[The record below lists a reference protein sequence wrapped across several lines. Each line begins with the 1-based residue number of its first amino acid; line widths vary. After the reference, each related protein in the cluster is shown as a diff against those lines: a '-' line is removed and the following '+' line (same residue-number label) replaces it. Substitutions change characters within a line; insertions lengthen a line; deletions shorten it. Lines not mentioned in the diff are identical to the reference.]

1 MMSIRGCFFGSIY
14 GGKLWH
20 YHLSGDTHY
29 VFSSK
34 LPWDVYIRVSK
45 KYKLSAW

>member
-1 MMSIRGCFFGSIY
+1 MIFKKNKKY

-34 LPWDVYIRVSK
+34 LPWDVYIKVSK